1 MSNVEFSVSANLSQ
15 ASGSVSSF
23 LRQLQQLGGAANA
36 IRGVRIVNPRD
47 FADAN
52 EQLKRIV
59 GTFQDFRR
67 INFGEVGGSAGD
79 YGARVQRNLDAYL
92 QNNPFR
98 RGAIDEQLSQGA
110 MPHRLD
116 FGRVFPNQSG
126 AALAASINQYQQALL
141 AGTGLSGPQAQ
152 YERHEQGDRQG
163 GGLGGML
170 LGSAKFALGMA
181 GVGTVA
187 GSVSQAL
194 SGADQ
199 TREEADTLL
208 RHLNTFGRGIDDL
221 IAKFPRL
228 GDGLA
233 ITQAESIKLADVFS
247 RTARTADQEDIFTGA
262 RTAAGMARAYGED
275 PAQTTATWGR
285 LRFLGATGK
294 SKSDENEFA
303 TKLAGAIYQGG
314 MQGNSPIVM
323 HDLASYLQSAIE
335 RSGSART
342 SGIDAFLA
350 ERANQYQDPALAA
363 NGMSVMDRIQ
373 ASIQNPGGGLA
384 GQSLM
389 LKAFGPY
396 VGYNM
401 GKYQRLMELGL
412 FDDVG
417 DILPEHKG
425 KGLNKLKILRD
436 TLPKLV
442 PEYANDPGG
451 DLRSADLAHVF
462 GLPMGT
468 FELLFN
474 KNNSAKLDDR
484 VSKALQ
490 SAGVKWGD
498 ISSGSHSLLVQ
509 AGNTDDPQE
518 LRRLGLLALNATP
531 KGQQEAYK
539 ADLDRSAK
547 QGLDEYRSVVMR
559 GLAATGREKTP
570 ASEQAEHLKDIK
582 TILENDIGKPIQQI
596 RDFLTKTVDE
606 GLNAIKSGFDALLRG
621 FGFKSDKPDGQDAK
635 FQGVLAPRKDVYDL
649 VQSVLPAD
657 VGARLNDGEGH
668 SEVERTLE
676 YAKVYDQIKQARA
689 GLQDDE
695 SRAQFDALI
704 SARVNARIGVDP
716 AKDNKIAEV
725 FASHNKVPT
734 DLPAIVGQPGKRIDE
749 ARWVREYADTGKISD
764 IAFSRESE
772 DGKNPIYKPN
782 TEKEDVPRASSGSS
796 GISPESILGGSRK
809 YALEDLPVPT
819 ADTKPDSGAWAQN
832 KPAVERLFDRSAYD
846 DFGLSRWMSTD
857 RFKQL
862 YMGMVRQESSGN
874 SDAMSPA
881 GARGLMQITP
891 DTAMRPG
898 FGLQPIAKNR
908 ADAINALADP
918 ETNARF
924 GQRYF
929 AALLQHFDGDEK
941 KALAAYNAGVGNVE
955 SGKAE
960 HFSETREYV
969 PQVLRNAAIEAES
982 APKQEANTNAKPPG
996 EKLSGELRVIIEHQS
1011 GGSTIRTEERLVSLS
1026 SGANQASMPGV
1037 VSIRQ
1042 PDPVAWEDSE
1052 RGLWTSRAAMVGSAA

>member
-15 ASGSVSSF
+15 AAGSVSSF

-36 IRGVRIVNPRD
+36 IRGVRIINPRD
-47 FADAN
+47 FSDAN

-67 INFGEVGGSAGD
+67 INFSEVGGSAGD
-79 YGARVQRNLDAYL
+79 YGARVQRNLETYL

-98 RGAIDEQLSQGA
+98 RGAIEEQLSQGV

-126 AALAASINQYQQALL
+126 SALASSINQYQQALL
-141 AGTGLSGPQAQ
+141 AGTGLPGPQAQ
-152 YERHEQGDRQG
+152 YDRHEQGDRQG
-163 GGLGGML
+163 GGLGSML

-181 GVGTVA
+181 GIGTVA
-187 GSVSQAL
+187 GAASQAL
-194 SGADQ
+194 GGADQ

-208 RHLNTFGRGIDDL
+208 RHLNTFGQGIDDL

-247 RTARTADQEDIFTGA
+247 RTARTADQEDIFAGA

-275 PAQTTATWGR
+275 PTQTTATWGR

-303 TKLAGAIYQGG
+303 TRLAGAIYQGG

-335 RSGSART
+335 RSGTART
-342 SGIDAFLA
+342 SGVDAFLA
-350 ERANQYQDPALAA
+350 ERANQYQNPALAA
-363 NGMSVMDRIQ
+363 NGLSVMDRIQ
-373 ASIQNPGGGLA
+373 AAMQNPGGGLA

-389 LKAFGPY
+389 LKAFGPH

-412 FDDVG
+412 FDDIG
-417 DILPEHKG
+417 EISPQYAG
-425 KGLNKLKILRD
+425 KGMNKLKILRD
-436 TLPKLV
+436 ALPKLV

-468 FELLFN
+468 FDLMFN

-490 SAGVKWGD
+490 TAGVKWGD
-498 ISSGSHSLLVQ
+498 ITAGAHPLLVQ

-547 QGLDEYRSVVMR
+547 QGLEEYRSVVMR

-570 ASEQAEHLKDIK
+570 ASEQAEHMKDIK
-582 TILENDIGKPIQQI
+582 TILENDIGRPLQQI

-606 GLNAIKSGFDALLRG
+606 GLTAIKSGFDALLRG
-621 FGFKSDKPDGQDAK
+621 FGFKSDKPDKSDGGAMFNGALMPKQ
-635 FQGVLAPRKDVYDL
+635 DVYDL
-649 VQSVLPAD
+649 VQKVVPGDL
-657 VGARLNDGEGH
+657 GAGTNTAAYDYG
-668 SEVERTLE
+668 
-676 YAKVYDQIKQARA
+676 KVYEDVKKARET
-689 GLQDDE
+689 LSTDE
-695 SRAQFDALI
+695 QRSQFDALVA
-704 SARVNARIGVDP
+704 SRVQAKLRIDATSKLIIGHRD
-716 AKDNKIAEV
+716 AERLGIKDNTLQPLV
-725 FASHNKVPT
+725 GDQGPRMR
-734 DLPAIVGQPGKRIDE
+734 DL
-749 ARWVREYADTGKISD
+749 RWVQEYGETGRISPAAFGATATKPAESAAEQTKEKIPVAVVASTG
-764 IAFSRESE
+764 IE
-772 DGKNPIYKPN
+772 NPIGP
-782 TEKEDVPRASSGSS
+782 
-796 GISPESILGGSRK
+796 RK
-809 YALEDLPVPT
+809 YALNDIPAPSSAETQAT
-819 ADTKPDSGAWAQN
+819 APSAKPDAGAWARN
-832 KPAVERLFDRSAYD
+832 KPAVEKLFDRSAYD
-846 DFGLSRWMSTD
+846 DFGLGRWMSTD

-862 YMGMVRQESSGN
+862 YLGMVRQESKGN
-874 SDAMSPA
+874 TEAVSSA

-898 FGLQPIAKNR
+898 FGLQPIAKNYT
-908 ADAINALADP
+908 DAVKALADP

-941 KALAAYNAGVGNVE
+941 EALAAYNAGVGNVE

-960 HFSETREYV
+960 KFQETREYV
-969 PQVLRNAAIEAES
+969 PKVLRNAAIEAES
-982 APKQEANTNAKPPG
+982 APKQEANTNTQPQG
-996 EKLSGELRVIIEHQS
+996 ERLSGELRVIIEHQS
-1011 GGSTIRTEERLVSLS
+1011 GGSTIHTEERLVSLS
-1026 SGANQASMPGV
+1026 SGANQATMPGV

-1042 PDPVAWEDSE
+1042 PDPVAWEESE
-1052 RGLWTSRAAMVGSAA
+1052 RSLWTSRAAMARGAA